1 MQEAV
6 VWSVLGIGLSAV
18 LLLVILAGGFFMFR
32 AFLRK
37 MAPDQNRPRD
47 D

>member
-1 MQEAV
+1 MREAV
-6 VWSVLGIGLSAV
+6 VWSMLGIGLSAV
-18 LLLVILAGGFFMFR
+18 LLLVILVGGFFMFR

-37 MAPDQNRPRD
+37 MAPGQNRPQD